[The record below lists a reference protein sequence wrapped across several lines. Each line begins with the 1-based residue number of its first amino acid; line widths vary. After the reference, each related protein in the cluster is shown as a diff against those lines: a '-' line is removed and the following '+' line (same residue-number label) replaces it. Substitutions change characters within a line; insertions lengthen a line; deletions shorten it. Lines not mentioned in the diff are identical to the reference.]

1 MPILT
6 NQVGINIA
14 KHAMQLVEI
23 SQKEN
28 KIYLENVDEEFFDE
42 ALEANLKETKFIHIL
57 QNAYNEIVLRNPLK
71 TTNVLLSLPLSF
83 FKTFEVPVDKNLTKN
98 DLNDYTLWE
107 FSKLFPAENK
117 SEFYFQ
123 KIFLE
128 TPDYLS
134 YKRELVF
141 AINKDLLK
149 RFYKFCVRNNL
160 QLKTADISHLASN
173 SILFYNNKKSNG
185 ISVLIED
192 TKISAMVFNQ
202 TNLVFSKTKNLNA
215 ISEVPIFIK
224 DILLEIEKRNL
235 KREKIEK
242 LFLFGAKIS
251 NELLIN
257 IESSLNI
264 SSTIIEPFNELKLD
278 IAHLNERLSI
288 GNLTKYSS
296 ALGMALRLVS

>member
-1 MPILT
+1 MLT
-6 NQVGINIA
+6 TP
-14 KHAMQLVEI
+14 AM
-23 SQKEN
+23 
-28 KIYLENVDEEFFDE
+28 
-42 ALEANLKETKFIHIL
+42 
-57 QNAYNEIVLRNPLK
+57 
-71 TTNVLLSLPLSF
+71 
-83 FKTFEVPVDKNLTKN
+83 
-98 DLNDYTLWE
+98 
-107 FSKLFPAENK
+107 FPALGWAPLIPPNPAVINNFPSFQFIIRFSFSNRK
-117 SEFYFQ
+117 SHY
-123 KIFLE
+123 
-128 TPDYLS
+128 
-134 YKRELVF
+134 
-141 AINKDLLK
+141 
-149 RFYKFCVRNNL
+149 
-160 QLKTADISHLASN
+160 
-173 SILFYNNKKSNG
+173 G
-185 ISVLIED
+185 
-192 TKISAMVFNQ
+192 
-202 TNLVFSKTKNLNA
+202 NLVFSKTKNLNA